1 MSPSRLLRA
10 ALLVALASASTL
22 AYLPACSSNSEDP
35 SNSLTAGVL
44 RQGDPSDAAVTQ
56 LLSYEADDWGW
67 AGGVFQ
73 APPTDPTD
81 SSIDVTLPANVPF
94 TFVWHA
100 DPVPSPEAGAAG
112 TLNAANGTGFTG
124 VAFLLVFSTPSD
136 PKLLR
141 IVTTDSSFTPSAA
154 DWKKLTSSSE
164 PVTFKLA
171 SGTFEN
177 DELTAEGGPHQ
188 GQELNL
194 SFVGR
199 RAP

>member
-1 MSPSRLLRA
+1 MSPSRLLRT
-10 ALLVALASASTL
+10 ALLVALASASAL
-22 AYLPACSSNSEDP
+22 ASLPACSSKSDEP

-44 RQGDPSDAAVTQ
+44 REGDPSDAAVTQ

-73 APPTDPTD
+73 APPTDPIA
-81 SSIDVTLPANVPF
+81 SSIDVTLPANTPF

-100 DPVPSPEAGAAG
+100 DPVPSPAAGAAG
-112 TLNAANGTGFTG
+112 TLNATGFTG

-154 DWKKLTSSSE
+154 DWKTLTSSGE

-177 DELTAEGGPHQ
+177 DELTVEGGPHQ
-188 GQELNL
+188 GQALSI

>member
-1 MSPSRLLRA
+1 MSSSRSLRT
-10 ALLVALASASTL
+10 ALFVALASASTL
-22 AYLPACSSNSEDP
+22 AYLPACSSNSDGP
-35 SNSLTAGVL
+35 SNSITAGVL
-44 RQGDPSDAAVTQ
+44 REGDPSDAAVTQ

-67 AGGVFQ
+67 AGGVFL
-73 APPTDPTD
+73 APQTDPSA
-81 SSIDVTLPANVPF
+81 SSIDVTLPAYAPF
-94 TFVWHA
+94 TFLWHA

-112 TLNAANGTGFTG
+112 TNAASATGFTG

-141 IVTTDSSFTPSAA
+141 IVTTDSSFTPSAV
-154 DWKKLTSSSE
+154 DWKKLTSSGE

-177 DELTAEGGPHQ
+177 DELTVEGGPHQ
-188 GQELNL
+188 GQGLNL

>member
-1 MSPSRLLRA
+1 MPLSRLLRT
-10 ALLVALASASTL
+10 ALVVSLASASL
-22 AYLPACSSNSEDP
+22 ASLPACSSNTEGP
-35 SNSLTAGVL
+35 SNSISAGVL
-44 RQGDPSDAAVTQ
+44 REGDPSEAAVTQ

-67 AGGVFQ
+67 AGGVFL
-73 APPTDPTD
+73 APPTVATD
-81 SSIDVTLPANVPF
+81 ASTDVALPASTPF

-100 DPVPSPEAGAAG
+100 DAVPSDDQAGAAG
-112 TLNAANGTGFTG
+112 TLNAPNGFNG

-141 IVTTDSSFTPSAA
+141 IVTTASSFTPSAA
-154 DWKKLTSSSE
+154 DWKRLTSSSE

-188 GQELNL
+188 GQGLNL

-199 RAP
+199 AAP